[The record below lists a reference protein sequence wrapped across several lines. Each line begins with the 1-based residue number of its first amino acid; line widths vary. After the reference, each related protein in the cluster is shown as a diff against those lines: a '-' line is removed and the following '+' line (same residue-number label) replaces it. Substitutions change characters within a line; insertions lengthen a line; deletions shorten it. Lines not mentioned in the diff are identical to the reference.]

1 MSNWFII
8 FFRLFHIFDCDR
20 IVIQDIIIVIRKSV
34 RMSSSNSGDD
44 IVVTLTFME
53 TGQMESI
60 TVSSSGTSLQNTY
73 EWACA
78 LFGLDGTSNVQLI
91 HNGRVLNNKS
101 SSSLRD
107 VNVKNGDLIAV
118 ANNPPPRQQQ
128 PQPQLDFSNLLASH
142 SSSSPPTQSSSGLT
156 FNLEALASTNTPQK
170 AVQWEGMTLDD
181 AIERNPNPAQLVP
194 LVMNNETLMK
204 QLNYHS
210 PLLAHKLKST
220 KGNEAEAIRLWRAE
234 MLKGSLNVFS
244 RSMDKNKKQLD
255 MEARLRQ
262 NPMDEEANA
271 YFGEQ
276 IRQKNVEQQYYQMM
290 EDYPESMGRVLML
303 YIDAN
308 VNGHAIQAFVDSGAQ
323 NTIMSSA
330 CAEKC
335 GLLHLLDTRFEGTAI
350 GVGTGKIL
358 GRVHVAQLK
367 IGDRFFPCSITI
379 MDSEKGLGD
388 KNMDFLFGLDMLKRH
403 RCKIDLEINALV
415 FSITKSNG
423 DVDYMEAPFLHE
435 KDLDQ
440 SKGGTKG
447 FDADKSNEEFTRRM
461 LTEDNN
467 DDDQMEL
474 DSKEKKKST

>member
-1 MSNWFII
+1 M
-8 FFRLFHIFDCDR
+8 
-20 IVIQDIIIVIRKSV
+20 
-34 RMSSSNSGDD
+34 SGDD

-60 TVSSSGTSLQNTY
+60 TVSSSGTSLKNTC

-78 LFGLDGTSNVQLI
+78 LFGLEEGANVQLI
-91 HNGRVLNNKS
+91 HNGRVLNNQS
-101 SSSLRD
+101 TSSLRD

-118 ANNPPPRQQQ
+118 AKKQPPQPQ

-142 SSSSPPTQSSSGLT
+142 SSPAAAPPAPSSGLT
-156 FNLEALASTNTPQK
+156 FDLQALSSAGGSGSTQQK

-181 AIERNPNPAQLVP
+181 AIERNTNPAQLVP
-194 LVMNNETLMK
+194 LILNNETLMK

-210 PLLAHKLKST
+210 PLLAHKLKMT

-262 NPMDEEANA
+262 NPMDEEANS

-308 VNGHAIQAFVDSGAQ
+308 VNGHPIQAFVDSGAQ

-358 GRVHVAQLK
+358 GRVHIAQLK
-367 IGDRFFPCSITI
+367 IGGRFFPCSITI

-415 FSITKSNG
+415 FSITKPNG
-423 DVDYMEAPFLHE
+423 DVEYMEAPFLHE
-435 KDLDQ
+435 KDLDET
-440 SKGGTKG
+440 KGGTKG

-467 DDDQMEL
+467 DDDKMEL
-474 DSKEKKKST
+474 DGNDKKKST